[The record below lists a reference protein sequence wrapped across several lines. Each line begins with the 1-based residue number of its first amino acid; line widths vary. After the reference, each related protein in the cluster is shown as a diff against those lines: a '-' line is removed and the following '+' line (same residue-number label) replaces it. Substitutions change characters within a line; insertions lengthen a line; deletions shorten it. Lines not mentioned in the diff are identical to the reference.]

1 MAGHVLIVGA
11 SPKVI
16 GYADLLTTITYNIE
30 LLEPDI

>member
-1 MAGHVLIVGA
+1 MAGHLAIVGV

-16 GYADLLTTITYNIE
+16 GSADLLTTITYNIE